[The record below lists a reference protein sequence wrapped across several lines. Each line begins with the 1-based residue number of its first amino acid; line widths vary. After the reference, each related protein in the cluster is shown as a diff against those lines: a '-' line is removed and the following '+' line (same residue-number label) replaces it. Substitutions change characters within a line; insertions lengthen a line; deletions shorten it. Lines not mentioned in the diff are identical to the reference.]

1 LAGDL
6 NNRFMGFLSLGLLV
20 RRGILNWRSIRNGR
34 ATYLFFA
41 VTMNGTTL
49 IIRWNWQKLFSYG
62 EVVCFV
68 SAWAIGLV
76 VALQSQRT
84 TPSHPNAQTLA
95 SATDTLGIQA
105 TLSR

>member
-1 LAGDL
+1 MFIIARLVHARDTRFDVRLDL
-6 NNRFMGFLSLGLLV
+6 
-20 RRGILNWRSIRNGR
+20 R
-34 ATYLFFA
+34 ASNVFFA

-49 IIRWNWQKLFSYG
+49 TIRWNWQKLFSYG

-76 VALQSQRT
+76 VALQNQRA
-84 TPSHPNAQTLA
+84 TPERPNAQSLA
-95 SATDTLGIQA
+95 SANDMLGIQA